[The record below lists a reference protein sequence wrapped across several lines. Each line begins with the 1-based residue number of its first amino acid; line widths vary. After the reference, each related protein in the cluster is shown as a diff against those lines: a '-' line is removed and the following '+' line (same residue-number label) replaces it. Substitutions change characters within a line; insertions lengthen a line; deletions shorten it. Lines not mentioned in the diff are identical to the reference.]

1 MDTNVLTLE
10 TVRLM
15 WQEGLERVNAVR
27 RANGMPRE
35 MYFQRLE
42 SVIADIKA
50 YLRRHGISGLKEVLV
65 KHGEGGVIVI
75 VDFDSVAVRP
85 DDKDPET
92 PLFFIS
98 ATKKASE

>member
-1 MDTNVLTLE
+1 MNTNVLTLE

-15 WQEGLERVNAVR
+15 WQEGLDRVNLER
-27 RANGMPRE
+27 KTTPMTRE
-35 MYFQRLE
+35 AYFQKLGG
-42 SVIADIKA
+42 VITGIKE
-50 YLRRHGISGLKEVLV
+50 YLHRHGIAGLKEVLV

-98 ATKKASE
+98 ATKKADA